1 MMMGNAMRWEAMDDQ
16 FDNLVR
22 NLFRP
27 VAVTTRDVVVPIRM
41 DVSEKENAY
50 VVHADMPGVKKE
62 DIKIEID
69 GNEVSISAETKNEKD
84 VKDGDRVLRSERYY
98 GKVSRSFTL
107 ASEVDEAAASAK
119 YENGV
124 LELALPKKAVV
135 KAKLVSVA

>member
-1 MMMGNAMRWEAMDDQ
+1 MVNVLRREALDDQ

-22 NLFRP
+22 NIFRP
-27 VAVTTRDVVVPIRM
+27 VAATTRDVVAPIRV

-50 VVHADMPGVKKE
+50 IVHADMPGLKKE

-84 VKDGDRVLRSERYY
+84 LKDGDRVLRSERYY
-98 GKVSRSFTL
+98 GKVSRSFSL
-107 ASEVDEAAASAK
+107 AQEVDEAAASAK

-135 KAKLVSVA
+135 KAKLVSVV

>member
-1 MMMGNAMRWEAMDDQ
+1 MVNVLRREALDDQ

-22 NLFRP
+22 NIFRP
-27 VAVTTRDVVVPIRM
+27 IAVTTRDVVAPIRM

-50 VVHADMPGVKKE
+50 IVHADMPGLKKE

-84 VKDGDRVLRSERYY
+84 LKDGDRVLRSERYY
-98 GKVSRSFTL
+98 GKVSRSFSL
-107 ASEVDEAAASAK
+107 AQEVDEVAASAK

-135 KAKLVSVA
+135 KAKLVSVV

>member
-1 MMMGNAMRWEAMDDQ
+1 MGNAMRWEAMDDQ

-27 VAVTTRDVVVPIRM
+27 VTVTTRDVVVPIRM

-50 VVHADMPGVKKE
+50 VVHADMPGMKKE

-69 GNEVSISAETKNEKD
+69 GNEVSISAETKNEKE

-135 KAKLVSVA
+135 KAKLVSVV

>member
-1 MMMGNAMRWEAMDDQ
+1 MVNVLRREALDDQ
-16 FDNLVR
+16 FDNLIR
-22 NLFRP
+22 NIFRP
-27 VAVTTRDVVVPIRM
+27 VAVTTRDVVAPIRM

-50 VVHADMPGVKKE
+50 IVHADMPGLKKE

-84 VKDGDRVLRSERYY
+84 LKDGDRVLRSERYY
-98 GKVSRSFTL
+98 GKVSRSFSL
-107 ASEVDEAAASAK
+107 EQEVDEAAASAK

-135 KAKLVSVA
+135 KAKLVSVV

>member
-1 MMMGNAMRWEAMDDQ
+1 MMMGNAMRWEAVDDQ

-69 GNEVSISAETKNEKD
+69 GNEVSISAETKNEKE
-84 VKDGDRVLRSERYY
+84 VKEGDRVLRSERYY

-135 KAKLVSVA
+135 KAKLVSVV

>member
-1 MMMGNAMRWEAMDDQ
+1 MGNAMRWEAMDDQ

-27 VAVTTRDVVVPIRM
+27 VNVTTRDVVVPIRM
-41 DVSEKENAY
+41 DVSEKENTY
-50 VVHADMPGVKKE
+50 LVQADMPGLKKE

-84 VKDGDRVLRSERYY
+84 LKDGEHVLRAERYY
-98 GKVSRSFTL
+98 GKVSRKFTL

-124 LELALPKKAVV
+124 LELALPKKVV
-135 KAKLVSVA
+135 AKAKLLAVV

>member
-1 MMMGNAMRWEAMDDQ
+1 MGNVMRWEALDDQ

-27 VAVTTRDVVVPIRM
+27 VAVTTRDVVAPIRM
-41 DVSEKENAY
+41 DVSEAETGY
-50 VVHADMPGVKKE
+50 VVHADIPGVKKE

-69 GNEVSISAETKNEKD
+69 GNEVSISAETKNEKST
-84 VKDGDRVLRSERYY
+84 KEGDRVLRSERYY

-107 ASEVDEAAASAK
+107 ANEVDEAAASAK

-124 LELALPKKAVV
+124 LELALPKKAVA
-135 KAKLVSVA
+135 KAKLVSVV

>member
-1 MMMGNAMRWEAMDDQ
+1 MVNVLRREALDDQ

-22 NLFRP
+22 NIFRP
-27 VAVTTRDVVVPIRM
+27 VAVTTRDVVAPIRM

-50 VVHADMPGVKKE
+50 IVHADMPGLKKE

-84 VKDGDRVLRSERYY
+84 LKDGDRVLRSERYY

-107 ASEVDEAAASAK
+107 AQEVDEVAASAK

-124 LELALPKKAVV
+124 LELALPKKAVA
-135 KAKLVSVA
+135 KAKLVAVG

>member
-1 MMMGNAMRWEAMDDQ
+1 MMMGNVMRWEALDDQ

-41 DVSEKENAY
+41 DVSEAETRY
-50 VVHADMPGVKKE
+50 VVHADIPGVKKE

-69 GNEVSISAETKNEKD
+69 GNEVSISAETKNEKST
-84 VKDGDRVLRSERYY
+84 KEGDRVLRSERYY
-98 GKVSRSFTL
+98 GKVSRTFTL
-107 ASEVDEAAASAK
+107 ANEVDEAAASAK

-124 LELALPKKAVV
+124 LELALPKKAVA
-135 KAKLVSVA
+135 KAKVVAVV

>member
-1 MMMGNAMRWEAMDDQ
+1 MGNVMRWEALDDQ
-16 FDNLVR
+16 FDSLVR
-22 NLFRP
+22 NIFRP

-41 DVSEKENAY
+41 DVSEKENGY

-69 GNEVSISAETKNEKD
+69 GNEVSISAETKNEKE
-84 VKDGDRVLRSERYY
+84 VKDGERVLRSERYY

-124 LELALPKKAVV
+124 LELALPKKAVA
-135 KAKLVSVA
+135 KAKMVAVV

>member
-1 MMMGNAMRWEAMDDQ
+1 MGNVLRWEALDDQ

-22 NLFRP
+22 NIFRP
-27 VAVTTRDVVVPIRM
+27 VAITTRDVVVPIRM

-50 VVHADMPGVKKE
+50 FVHADMPGLKKE

-69 GNEVSISAETKNEKD
+69 GNEVSISAETKNDKD

-107 ASEVDEAAASAK
+107 AHEVDEAAASAK

-124 LELALPKKAVV
+124 LELALPKKAVA
-135 KAKLVSVA
+135 KAKLVAVA

>member
-1 MMMGNAMRWEAMDDQ
+1 MGNAMRWEAMDDQ

-27 VAVTTRDVVVPIRM
+27 VTVTTRDVVVPIRM
-41 DVSEKENAY
+41 DVSEKDNSY
-50 VVHADMPGVKKE
+50 VVHADMPGMKKE

-69 GNEVSISAETKNEKD
+69 GNEVSISAETKNEKE

-135 KAKLVSVA
+135 KAKLVSVV